1 MDCICILPYKFI
13 LYDNWYRERVQE
25 GERERLKEREC
36 GGGGMER
43 ETESEEDVCIAQNK
57 TFFVCLY
64 KLYDLFIL

>member
-1 MDCICILPYKFI
+1 
-13 LYDNWYRERVQE
+13 
-25 GERERLKEREC
+25 
-36 GGGGMER
+36 MER